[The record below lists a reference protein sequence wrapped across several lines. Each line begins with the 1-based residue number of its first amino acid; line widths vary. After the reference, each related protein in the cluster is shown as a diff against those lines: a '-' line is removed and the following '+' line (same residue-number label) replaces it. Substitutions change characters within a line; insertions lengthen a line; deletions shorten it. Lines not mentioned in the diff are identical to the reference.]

1 MKDSKNQ
8 IIRSMKSYE
17 VGGAADT
24 SCMEEY
30 TDASGKKRKRRKSG
44 CGKVTKFRTS
54 SGSSGNGGGALS
66 ALLGIGAGVGAGLG
80 LKKMLK
86 KEKVGGPV
94 KKKMQLGGSMGRNP
108 NTGAKCIKNPKRPLA
123 DGIGGNKLGS
133 NIKDMFTQKNRP
145 SSRSKKL
152 RS

>member
-1 MKDSKNQ
+1 MKDNKNQ
-8 IIRSMKSYE
+8 MIRSMKSYE
-17 VGGAADT
+17 VGGASDS

-30 TDASGKKRKRRKSG
+30 MDASGNKKRRKKKG
-44 CGKVTKFRTS
+44 CGSVTRYRTS
-54 SGSSGNGGGALS
+54 SGSNNGGGALS

-86 KEKVGGPV
+86 KEKVGGAV

-108 NTGAKCIKNPKRPLA
+108 NTGAKCIRNPKRPLA

-133 NIKDMFTQKNRP
+133 NIKDIFTQKNRP
-145 SSRSKKL
+145 SSRPKKL

>member
-1 MKDSKNQ
+1 MIDDKNQ
-8 IIRSMKSYE
+8 IIRSMKSYG

-30 TDASGKKRKRRKSG
+30 TDASGKKKKRRRSG
-44 CGKVTKFRTS
+44 CGKVTRYRTS
-54 SGSSGNGGGALS
+54 SGSNSGNAAGV
-66 ALLGIGAGVGAGLG
+66 LLGLAAAAGAGLG

-86 KEKVGGPV
+86 KEKVGGAV

-108 NTGAKCIKNPKRPLA
+108 NTGAKCIRNPKRPLA

>member
-1 MKDSKNQ
+1 MIDDKNQ
-8 IIRSMKSYE
+8 IIRSMKSYG

-30 TDASGKKRKRRKSG
+30 TDASGKKRKRRRSG
-44 CGKVTKFRTS
+44 CGKVTRSRSS
-54 SGSSGNGGGALS
+54 SGSNSGNAAGV
-66 ALLGIGAGVGAGLG
+66 LLGLAAAAGAGLG

-94 KKKMQLGGSMGRNP
+94 KKKMQLGGSMGRDP
-108 NTGAKCIKNPKRPLA
+108 NTGVKCIKNPKRPLA

-133 NIKDMFTQKNRP
+133 NIKDLFTQKNRP

>member
-8 IIRSMKSYE
+8 MIRSNASYE
-17 VGGAADT
+17 VGGASDS

-30 TDASGKKRKRRKSG
+30 TDASGKKKKRRKSG
-44 CGKVTKFRTS
+44 CGKVTRYRTSS
-54 SGSSGNGGGALS
+54 SGSSSGNAGGV
-66 ALLGIGAGVGAGLG
+66 LLGLAAAASAGLG

-94 KKKMQLGGSMGRNP
+94 KKKMQFGGSMGRNP
-108 NTGAKCIKNPKRPLA
+108 NTGAKCIRNPKRPLA

-133 NIKDMFTQKNRP
+133 NIKDLFTQKNRP

>member
-8 IIRSMKSYE
+8 IIRSMKSYG

-30 TDASGKKRKRRKSG
+30 TDASGKKKKRRRNWPG
-44 CGKVTKFRTS
+44 CGSVRTTKTS
-54 SGSSGNGGGALS
+54 YGSNSGNGLA
-66 ALLGIGAGVGAGLG
+66 ALLGAGVVTAAGIK

>member
-8 IIRSMKSYE
+8 MIRSNASYE
-17 VGGAADT
+17 VGGASDS

-30 TDASGKKRKRRKSG
+30 TDASGNKKKRRRSG
-44 CGKVTKFRTS
+44 CGKVTRSRSS
-54 SGSSGNGGGALS
+54 SGSNSGNAGGV
-66 ALLGIGAGVGAGLG
+66 LLGLAAAASAGLG

-94 KKKMQLGGSMGRNP
+94 KKKMQFGGSMGRNP
-108 NTGAKCIKNPKRPLA
+108 NTGAKCIRNPKRPLA

-133 NIKDMFTQKNRP
+133 NIKDLFTQKNRP